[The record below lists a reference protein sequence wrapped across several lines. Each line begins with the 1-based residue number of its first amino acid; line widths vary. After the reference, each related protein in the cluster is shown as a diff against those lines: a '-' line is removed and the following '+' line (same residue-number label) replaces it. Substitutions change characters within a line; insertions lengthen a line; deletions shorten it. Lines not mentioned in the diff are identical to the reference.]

1 MNITSSYQVRIVNC
15 SVNLNDTVRV
25 YREAL
30 SYLIGIVNEN
40 WDAVKSITTGA
51 LEQRRYIEKLVHG
64 NKNREAKYP
73 EFDKK
78 FRKYPSYLRRAT
90 ITAAIGAVS
99 SSRSNLAN
107 WENTDKQTA
116 APTLQID
123 RKAFPTFFRDD
134 MFEVEGAP
142 EKVKVPKN
150 PKAKDKLT
158 PEEKKIEKEKHQA
171 AQLKNSQNEITALN
185 DKHTVHLKVYHKS
198 DWVWATVTLR
208 KTDIAYLRKYW
219 MHACAS
225 APVLEKR
232 FGKYSL
238 RFSFE
243 ENISLSKTPIKKQR
257 ICAVDLG
264 LNTDATCCIM
274 TADGTILARKF
285 INFASDK
292 DHLYHVLNRIKKFQR
307 LHGSREAH
315 NFWAYADTVET
326 NWEELFDGFDRL
338 YAITFSSGIEFVNKV
353 INKFSYAEVVFGC
366 EKIIAN
372 DIAAIMSVQIDSVQR
387 LAKSKSAG
395 NLANRLDDGSL
406 QLYVSRDTKSHEKIF
421 ILESADH
428 KRVRVITG
436 SANMSA
442 SAFCGIQRENI
453 VCFDDEAAFSH
464 YKVLFETFKETCSD
478 NVSYKTVVSTMNQ
491 EDYLKENIK
500 EVPVFQS
507 IEKQKLIFLE
517 QAQPEDEV
525 EYEIVADVKKMQ
537 ELVKPIMPK
546 MAVQA
551 NRIVVAA
558 EPMRVFTKR
567 YTEVRRVAAEA
578 VKQLPKLHIDYD
590 AGTMTF
596 NDENIDLNP
605 NLSEVA
611 KNIKSIQKFFS
622 GMDYFYGDV
631 EQAKKD
637 YFKYMTWYLAT
648 PFMAYLRY
656 FASRNNYDTK
666 LFPMYGVIYGDSNG
680 GKTTF
685 IKFLVKL
692 MCGETV
698 KMNTTEDFTAT
709 RIDGLKRVC
718 EGLPLNIDDLAKTQ
732 FQNHSERVIKNDEW
746 GISDRLVNYPAVS
759 ITSNKITSLTKD
771 LSKRA
776 IICRIGAKI
785 DNERGAKNS
794 KRVNESMSEL
804 TTAFY
809 GEYVRRMLVCID
821 EMTTEMRE
829 NANGKE
835 YFPDIFHASSSV
847 IADIFEACG
856 VDLPDY
862 VRILYYNDYMGDESI
877 GRAAIEKIELA
888 WQADP
893 SKFRVDKKQNR
904 LIYTY
909 PQDGPWYELKYIAD
923 ELPNSLEAEI
933 SGGNQLIMNYEQAQ
947 ELFGIKF
954 RRWLGIFNL

>member
-1 MNITSSYQVRIVNC
+1 MARRKA
-15 SVNLNDTVRV
+15 ND
-25 YREAL
+25 L
-30 SYLIGIVNEN
+30 EN
-40 WDAVKSITTGA
+40 QMSLMDMMASESPEYTEEGPEELLDPGEDVEDSEGQTDKPF
-51 LEQRRYIEKLVHG
+51 KLVA
-64 NKNREAKYP
+64 NK
-73 EFDKK
+73 
-78 FRKYPSYLRRAT
+78 T
-90 ITAAIGAVS
+90 T
-99 SSRSNLAN
+99 
-107 WENTDKQTA
+107 
-116 APTLQID
+116 
-123 RKAFPTFFRDD
+123 
-134 MFEVEGAP
+134 
-142 EKVKVPKN
+142 
-150 PKAKDKLT
+150 KAKASIST
-158 PEEKKIEKEKHQA
+158 Q
-171 AQLKNSQNEITALN
+171 ALN
-185 DKHTVHLKVYHKS
+185 VVK
-198 DWVWATVTLR
+198 
-208 KTDIAYLRKYW
+208 
-219 MHACAS
+219 
-225 APVLEKR
+225 
-232 FGKYSL
+232 
-238 RFSFE
+238 
-243 ENISLSKTPIKKQR
+243 
-257 ICAVDLG
+257 AV
-264 LNTDATCCIM
+264 
-274 TADGTILARKF
+274 
-285 INFASDK
+285 
-292 DHLYHVLNRIKKFQR
+292 
-307 LHGSREAH
+307 
-315 NFWAYADTVET
+315 YADTVET

-478 NVSYKTVVSTMNQ
+478 NISYKAVVNTMNQ

-507 IEKQKLIFLE
+507 IEKQKLVFLE

-546 MAVQA
+546 MPVQA

-558 EPMRVFTKR
+558 EPMRVFGKR

-692 MCGETV
+692 MSGETV

-856 VDLPDY
+856 IDLPDY
-862 VRILYYNDYMGDESI
+862 VRILYYNDYMG
-877 GRAAIEKIELA
+877 
-888 WQADP
+888 
-893 SKFRVDKKQNR
+893 
-904 LIYTY
+904 
-909 PQDGPWYELKYIAD
+909 D

>member
-1 MNITSSYQVRIVNC
+1 MARRKA
-15 SVNLNDTVRV
+15 NDLENQMSLMDMMASESPEYTEEGPEELLDPGEDAGDSEGQTDKPFKLVANNTTKAKASISTQ
-25 YREAL
+25 AL
-30 SYLIGIVNEN
+30 SV
-40 WDAVKSITTGA
+40 VK
-51 LEQRRYIEKLVHG
+51 
-64 NKNREAKYP
+64 
-73 EFDKK
+73 
-78 FRKYPSYLRRAT
+78 
-90 ITAAIGAVS
+90 AI
-99 SSRSNLAN
+99 
-107 WENTDKQTA
+107 
-116 APTLQID
+116 
-123 RKAFPTFFRDD
+123 
-134 MFEVEGAP
+134 
-142 EKVKVPKN
+142 
-150 PKAKDKLT
+150 
-158 PEEKKIEKEKHQA
+158 
-171 AQLKNSQNEITALN
+171 
-185 DKHTVHLKVYHKS
+185 
-198 DWVWATVTLR
+198 
-208 KTDIAYLRKYW
+208 
-219 MHACAS
+219 
-225 APVLEKR
+225 
-232 FGKYSL
+232 
-238 RFSFE
+238 
-243 ENISLSKTPIKKQR
+243 
-257 ICAVDLG
+257 
-264 LNTDATCCIM
+264 
-274 TADGTILARKF
+274 
-285 INFASDK
+285 
-292 DHLYHVLNRIKKFQR
+292 
-307 LHGSREAH
+307 
-315 NFWAYADTVET
+315 YADTVET

-366 EKIIAN
+366 EKIIAT

-453 VCFDDEAAFSH
+453 VCFDDEAAFAH

-478 NVSYKTVVSTMNQ
+478 NISYKAVVSTMNQ

-809 GEYVRRMLVCID
+809 GEYVRRMLVSID

-856 VDLPDY
+856 IDLPDY

-923 ELPNSLEAEI
+923 ELPNSLEAFWR
-933 SGGNQLIMNYEQAQ
+933 QPAYH
-947 ELFGIKF
+947 ELRAGTGIV
-954 RRWLGIFNL
+954 RHQVSALAGHL

>member
-1 MNITSSYQVRIVNC
+1 MARRKT
-15 SVNLNDTVRV
+15 ND
-25 YREAL
+25 L
-30 SYLIGIVNEN
+30 EN
-40 WDAVKSITTGA
+40 QMSLMDMMASESPEYTEEGQEELLDPGEDMGDSEGQTDKPF
-51 LEQRRYIEKLVHG
+51 KLVA
-64 NKNREAKYP
+64 NK
-73 EFDKK
+73 
-78 FRKYPSYLRRAT
+78 T
-90 ITAAIGAVS
+90 T
-99 SSRSNLAN
+99 
-107 WENTDKQTA
+107 
-116 APTLQID
+116 
-123 RKAFPTFFRDD
+123 
-134 MFEVEGAP
+134 
-142 EKVKVPKN
+142 
-150 PKAKDKLT
+150 KAKVSIST
-158 PEEKKIEKEKHQA
+158 Q
-171 AQLKNSQNEITALN
+171 ALN
-185 DKHTVHLKVYHKS
+185 VVK
-198 DWVWATVTLR
+198 
-208 KTDIAYLRKYW
+208 
-219 MHACAS
+219 
-225 APVLEKR
+225 
-232 FGKYSL
+232 
-238 RFSFE
+238 
-243 ENISLSKTPIKKQR
+243 
-257 ICAVDLG
+257 AV
-264 LNTDATCCIM
+264 
-274 TADGTILARKF
+274 
-285 INFASDK
+285 
-292 DHLYHVLNRIKKFQR
+292 
-307 LHGSREAH
+307 
-315 NFWAYADTVET
+315 YADTVET

-464 YKVLFETFKETCSD
+464 YKILFETFKETCSD
-478 NVSYKTVVSTMNQ
+478 NVSYKAVVNTMNQ

-507 IEKQKLIFLE
+507 IEKQKLVFLE

-546 MAVQA
+546 MPVQA

-558 EPMRVFTKR
+558 EPMRVFGKR

-622 GMDYFYGDV
+622 GIDYFYGDV

-847 IADIFEACG
+847 IAD
-856 VDLPDY
+856 
-862 VRILYYNDYMGDESI
+862 
-877 GRAAIEKIELA
+877 
-888 WQADP
+888 
-893 SKFRVDKKQNR
+893 
-904 LIYTY
+904 
-909 PQDGPWYELKYIAD
+909 

>member
-1 MNITSSYQVRIVNC
+1 MAR
-15 SVNLNDTVRV
+15 
-25 YREAL
+25 
-30 SYLIGIVNEN
+30 
-40 WDAVKSITTGA
+40 
-51 LEQRRYIEKLVHG
+51 
-64 NKNREAKYP
+64 
-73 EFDKK
+73 
-78 FRKYPSYLRRAT
+78 
-90 ITAAIGAVS
+90 
-99 SSRSNLAN
+99 
-107 WENTDKQTA
+107 
-116 APTLQID
+116 
-123 RKAFPTFFRDD
+123 
-134 MFEVEGAP
+134 
-142 EKVKVPKN
+142 
-150 PKAKDKLT
+150 
-158 PEEKKIEKEKHQA
+158 
-171 AQLKNSQNEITALN
+171 
-185 DKHTVHLKVYHKS
+185 
-198 DWVWATVTLR
+198 R
-208 KTDIAYLRKYW
+208 KTDDLENQ
-219 MHACAS
+219 MSLMDMMAS
-225 APVLEKR
+225 ESPE
-232 FGKYSL
+232 YT
-238 RFSFE
+238 E
-243 ENISLSKTPIKKQR
+243 EGPEELLDPGEDMGDSEGQTDKPFKLVANKTTKAKVSISTQALNVVK
-257 ICAVDLG
+257 AV
-264 LNTDATCCIM
+264 
-274 TADGTILARKF
+274 
-285 INFASDK
+285 
-292 DHLYHVLNRIKKFQR
+292 
-307 LHGSREAH
+307 
-315 NFWAYADTVET
+315 YADTVET

-353 INKFSYAEVVFGC
+353 INKFSYAEVVLGC

-478 NVSYKTVVSTMNQ
+478 NVSYKAVVNTMNQ

-507 IEKQKLIFLE
+507 IEKQKLVFLE

-546 MAVQA
+546 MPVQA

-558 EPMRVFTKR
+558 EPMRVFGKR

-611 KNIKSIQKFFS
+611 KNIKSIQKFFL

-847 IADIFEACG
+847 IAD
-856 VDLPDY
+856 
-862 VRILYYNDYMGDESI
+862 
-877 GRAAIEKIELA
+877 
-888 WQADP
+888 
-893 SKFRVDKKQNR
+893 
-904 LIYTY
+904 
-909 PQDGPWYELKYIAD
+909 

>member
-1 MNITSSYQVRIVNC
+1 MARRKT
-15 SVNLNDTVRV
+15 NDLENQMSLMDMMASENPEYTEEGPEELLDPGEDMEDSEGQTDKPFKLVANKTTKAKASISTQ
-25 YREAL
+25 AL
-30 SYLIGIVNEN
+30 SVVK
-40 WDAVKSITTGA
+40 AV
-51 LEQRRYIEKLVHG
+51 
-64 NKNREAKYP
+64 
-73 EFDKK
+73 
-78 FRKYPSYLRRAT
+78 
-90 ITAAIGAVS
+90 
-99 SSRSNLAN
+99 
-107 WENTDKQTA
+107 
-116 APTLQID
+116 
-123 RKAFPTFFRDD
+123 
-134 MFEVEGAP
+134 
-142 EKVKVPKN
+142 
-150 PKAKDKLT
+150 
-158 PEEKKIEKEKHQA
+158 
-171 AQLKNSQNEITALN
+171 
-185 DKHTVHLKVYHKS
+185 
-198 DWVWATVTLR
+198 
-208 KTDIAYLRKYW
+208 
-219 MHACAS
+219 
-225 APVLEKR
+225 
-232 FGKYSL
+232 
-238 RFSFE
+238 
-243 ENISLSKTPIKKQR
+243 
-257 ICAVDLG
+257 
-264 LNTDATCCIM
+264 
-274 TADGTILARKF
+274 
-285 INFASDK
+285 
-292 DHLYHVLNRIKKFQR
+292 
-307 LHGSREAH
+307 
-315 NFWAYADTVET
+315 YADTVET

-478 NVSYKTVVSTMNQ
+478 NVSYKAVVNTMNQ

-507 IEKQKLIFLE
+507 IEKQKLVFLE

-546 MAVQA
+546 MPVQA
-551 NRIVVAA
+551 NRIVVAT
-558 EPMRVFTKR
+558 EPMRVFGKR

-622 GMDYFYGDV
+622 GIDYFYGDV

-856 VDLPDY
+856 IDLP
-862 VRILYYNDYMGDESI
+862 
-877 GRAAIEKIELA
+877 
-888 WQADP
+888 
-893 SKFRVDKKQNR
+893 
-904 LIYTY
+904 
-909 PQDGPWYELKYIAD
+909 DGPWYELKYIAD

>member
-1 MNITSSYQVRIVNC
+1 MARRKT
-15 SVNLNDTVRV
+15 ND
-25 YREAL
+25 L
-30 SYLIGIVNEN
+30 EN
-40 WDAVKSITTGA
+40 QMSLMDMMASESPEYTEEGPEELLDPGEDMGDSEGQTDKPF
-51 LEQRRYIEKLVHG
+51 KLVA
-64 NKNREAKYP
+64 NK
-73 EFDKK
+73 
-78 FRKYPSYLRRAT
+78 T
-90 ITAAIGAVS
+90 T
-99 SSRSNLAN
+99 
-107 WENTDKQTA
+107 
-116 APTLQID
+116 
-123 RKAFPTFFRDD
+123 
-134 MFEVEGAP
+134 
-142 EKVKVPKN
+142 
-150 PKAKDKLT
+150 KAKASIST
-158 PEEKKIEKEKHQA
+158 Q
-171 AQLKNSQNEITALN
+171 ALN
-185 DKHTVHLKVYHKS
+185 VVK
-198 DWVWATVTLR
+198 
-208 KTDIAYLRKYW
+208 
-219 MHACAS
+219 
-225 APVLEKR
+225 
-232 FGKYSL
+232 
-238 RFSFE
+238 
-243 ENISLSKTPIKKQR
+243 
-257 ICAVDLG
+257 AV
-264 LNTDATCCIM
+264 
-274 TADGTILARKF
+274 
-285 INFASDK
+285 
-292 DHLYHVLNRIKKFQR
+292 
-307 LHGSREAH
+307 
-315 NFWAYADTVET
+315 YADTVET

-421 ILESADH
+421 ILESTDH

-478 NVSYKTVVSTMNQ
+478 NVSYKAVVNTMNQ

-507 IEKQKLIFLE
+507 IEKQKLVFLE

-525 EYEIVADVKKMQ
+525 EYEIAADVKKMQ

-546 MAVQA
+546 MPVQA

-558 EPMRVFTKR
+558 EPMRVFGKR

-785 DNERGAKNS
+785 DNERG
-794 KRVNESMSEL
+794 
-804 TTAFY
+804 
-809 GEYVRRMLVCID
+809 GQ
-821 EMTTEMRE
+821 
-829 NANGKE
+829 G
-835 YFPDIFHASSSV
+835 
-847 IADIFEACG
+847 
-856 VDLPDY
+856 
-862 VRILYYNDYMGDESI
+862 
-877 GRAAIEKIELA
+877 
-888 WQADP
+888 
-893 SKFRVDKKQNR
+893 
-904 LIYTY
+904 
-909 PQDGPWYELKYIAD
+909 
-923 ELPNSLEAEI
+923 
-933 SGGNQLIMNYEQAQ
+933 
-947 ELFGIKF
+947 
-954 RRWLGIFNL
+954 

>member
-1 MNITSSYQVRIVNC
+1 MARRKT
-15 SVNLNDTVRV
+15 ND
-25 YREAL
+25 L
-30 SYLIGIVNEN
+30 EN
-40 WDAVKSITTGA
+40 QMSLMDMMASESPEYTEEGPEELLDPGEDMGNSEGQTDKPF
-51 LEQRRYIEKLVHG
+51 KLVA
-64 NKNREAKYP
+64 NK
-73 EFDKK
+73 
-78 FRKYPSYLRRAT
+78 T
-90 ITAAIGAVS
+90 T
-99 SSRSNLAN
+99 
-107 WENTDKQTA
+107 
-116 APTLQID
+116 
-123 RKAFPTFFRDD
+123 
-134 MFEVEGAP
+134 
-142 EKVKVPKN
+142 
-150 PKAKDKLT
+150 KAKVSIST
-158 PEEKKIEKEKHQA
+158 Q
-171 AQLKNSQNEITALN
+171 ALN
-185 DKHTVHLKVYHKS
+185 VVK
-198 DWVWATVTLR
+198 
-208 KTDIAYLRKYW
+208 
-219 MHACAS
+219 
-225 APVLEKR
+225 
-232 FGKYSL
+232 
-238 RFSFE
+238 
-243 ENISLSKTPIKKQR
+243 
-257 ICAVDLG
+257 AV
-264 LNTDATCCIM
+264 
-274 TADGTILARKF
+274 
-285 INFASDK
+285 
-292 DHLYHVLNRIKKFQR
+292 
-307 LHGSREAH
+307 
-315 NFWAYADTVET
+315 YADTVET

-478 NVSYKTVVSTMNQ
+478 NVSYKAVVNTMNQ

-507 IEKQKLIFLE
+507 IEKQKLVFLE

-537 ELVKPIMPK
+537 ELIKPIMPK
-546 MAVQA
+546 MPVQA

-558 EPMRVFTKR
+558 EPMRVFGKR

-821 EMTTEMRE
+821 ERRKCVKMRMARNTSRISSTLRLVSLQISSRHAESICRTMCVSCTITTIWVMRALVVLQLRKS
-829 NANGKE
+829 NWHGRLTR
-835 YFPDIFHASSSV
+835 ASS
-847 IADIFEACG
+847 G
-856 VDLPDY
+856 
-862 VRILYYNDYMGDESI
+862 
-877 GRAAIEKIELA
+877 
-888 WQADP
+888 
-893 SKFRVDKKQNR
+893 
-904 LIYTY
+904 LIRSRTGSFT
-909 PQDGPWYELKYIAD
+909 PI
-923 ELPNSLEAEI
+923 
-933 SGGNQLIMNYEQAQ
+933 
-947 ELFGIKF
+947 
-954 RRWLGIFNL
+954 RRMDRGTN

>member
-1 MNITSSYQVRIVNC
+1 MARRKA
-15 SVNLNDTVRV
+15 NDLENQMSLMDMMASESPEYTEEGPEELLDPSEDTGDSDGQTDKPFKLVANKTTKAKASISTQ
-25 YREAL
+25 AL
-30 SYLIGIVNEN
+30 SVVK
-40 WDAVKSITTGA
+40 AV
-51 LEQRRYIEKLVHG
+51 
-64 NKNREAKYP
+64 
-73 EFDKK
+73 
-78 FRKYPSYLRRAT
+78 
-90 ITAAIGAVS
+90 
-99 SSRSNLAN
+99 
-107 WENTDKQTA
+107 
-116 APTLQID
+116 
-123 RKAFPTFFRDD
+123 
-134 MFEVEGAP
+134 
-142 EKVKVPKN
+142 
-150 PKAKDKLT
+150 
-158 PEEKKIEKEKHQA
+158 
-171 AQLKNSQNEITALN
+171 
-185 DKHTVHLKVYHKS
+185 
-198 DWVWATVTLR
+198 
-208 KTDIAYLRKYW
+208 
-219 MHACAS
+219 
-225 APVLEKR
+225 
-232 FGKYSL
+232 
-238 RFSFE
+238 
-243 ENISLSKTPIKKQR
+243 
-257 ICAVDLG
+257 
-264 LNTDATCCIM
+264 
-274 TADGTILARKF
+274 
-285 INFASDK
+285 
-292 DHLYHVLNRIKKFQR
+292 
-307 LHGSREAH
+307 
-315 NFWAYADTVET
+315 YADTVET

-478 NVSYKTVVSTMNQ
+478 NVSYKAVVSTMNQ

-537 ELVKPIMPK
+537 ELVKPIIPK
-546 MAVQA
+546 MPVQA

-558 EPMRVFTKR
+558 EPIRVFTKR

-809 GEYVRRMLVCID
+809 GEYVRRMLICID

-835 YFPDIFHASSSV
+835 YFPDIFYASSSV
-847 IADIFEACG
+847 VAISLRLA
-856 VDLPDY
+856 
-862 VRILYYNDYMGDESI
+862 ESI
-877 GRAAIEKIELA
+877 CRTMCVSCITTTTWAMRALAVLRLRKSNWHGRQTRASSGWIRSRTGSFTPTRRM
-888 WQADP
+888 DP
-893 SKFRVDKKQNR
+893 GTN
-904 LIYTY
+904 
-909 PQDGPWYELKYIAD
+909 
-923 ELPNSLEAEI
+923 
-933 SGGNQLIMNYEQAQ
+933 
-947 ELFGIKF
+947 
-954 RRWLGIFNL
+954 

>member
-1 MNITSSYQVRIVNC
+1 MARRKT
-15 SVNLNDTVRV
+15 NDLENQMSLMDMMASKSPEYTEEGPEELLDPGEDMEDSEGQTDKPFKLVANKTTKAKASISTQ
-25 YREAL
+25 AL
-30 SYLIGIVNEN
+30 SVVK
-40 WDAVKSITTGA
+40 AV
-51 LEQRRYIEKLVHG
+51 
-64 NKNREAKYP
+64 
-73 EFDKK
+73 
-78 FRKYPSYLRRAT
+78 
-90 ITAAIGAVS
+90 
-99 SSRSNLAN
+99 
-107 WENTDKQTA
+107 
-116 APTLQID
+116 
-123 RKAFPTFFRDD
+123 
-134 MFEVEGAP
+134 
-142 EKVKVPKN
+142 
-150 PKAKDKLT
+150 
-158 PEEKKIEKEKHQA
+158 
-171 AQLKNSQNEITALN
+171 
-185 DKHTVHLKVYHKS
+185 
-198 DWVWATVTLR
+198 
-208 KTDIAYLRKYW
+208 
-219 MHACAS
+219 
-225 APVLEKR
+225 
-232 FGKYSL
+232 
-238 RFSFE
+238 
-243 ENISLSKTPIKKQR
+243 
-257 ICAVDLG
+257 
-264 LNTDATCCIM
+264 
-274 TADGTILARKF
+274 
-285 INFASDK
+285 
-292 DHLYHVLNRIKKFQR
+292 
-307 LHGSREAH
+307 
-315 NFWAYADTVET
+315 YADTVET

-478 NVSYKTVVSTMNQ
+478 NVSYKAVVNTMNQ

-546 MAVQA
+546 MPVQA

-558 EPMRVFTKR
+558 EPMRVFGKR

-829 NANGKE
+829 NANGK
-835 YFPDIFHASSSV
+835 HRVGMLSS
-847 IADIFEACG
+847 
-856 VDLPDY
+856 
-862 VRILYYNDYMGDESI
+862 
-877 GRAAIEKIELA
+877 AATTMQATIWLA
-888 WQADP
+888 RRSAT
-893 SKFRVDKKQNR
+893 VKK
-904 LIYTY
+904 
-909 PQDGPWYELKYIAD
+909 KC
-923 ELPNSLEAEI
+923 
-933 SGGNQLIMNYEQAQ
+933 
-947 ELFGIKF
+947 
-954 RRWLGIFNL
+954 

>member
-1 MNITSSYQVRIVNC
+1 MDMMASESPEYTEEGPEELLDPGEDMEDSEGQTDKPFKLVANKTTKAKASISTQ
-15 SVNLNDTVRV
+15 
-25 YREAL
+25 AL
-30 SYLIGIVNEN
+30 SVVK
-40 WDAVKSITTGA
+40 AV
-51 LEQRRYIEKLVHG
+51 
-64 NKNREAKYP
+64 
-73 EFDKK
+73 
-78 FRKYPSYLRRAT
+78 
-90 ITAAIGAVS
+90 
-99 SSRSNLAN
+99 
-107 WENTDKQTA
+107 
-116 APTLQID
+116 
-123 RKAFPTFFRDD
+123 
-134 MFEVEGAP
+134 
-142 EKVKVPKN
+142 
-150 PKAKDKLT
+150 
-158 PEEKKIEKEKHQA
+158 
-171 AQLKNSQNEITALN
+171 
-185 DKHTVHLKVYHKS
+185 
-198 DWVWATVTLR
+198 
-208 KTDIAYLRKYW
+208 
-219 MHACAS
+219 
-225 APVLEKR
+225 
-232 FGKYSL
+232 
-238 RFSFE
+238 
-243 ENISLSKTPIKKQR
+243 
-257 ICAVDLG
+257 
-264 LNTDATCCIM
+264 
-274 TADGTILARKF
+274 
-285 INFASDK
+285 
-292 DHLYHVLNRIKKFQR
+292 
-307 LHGSREAH
+307 
-315 NFWAYADTVET
+315 YADTVET

-395 NLANRLDDGSL
+395 NLASRLNNESL

-428 KRVRVITG
+428 KHVRVITG

-478 NVSYKTVVSTMNQ
+478 NVSYKAVVNTMNQ

-507 IEKQKLIFLE
+507 IEKQKLVFLE

-546 MAVQA
+546 MPVQA

-558 EPMRVFTKR
+558 EPMRVFGKR

-829 NANGKE
+829 NANGKNTSRISSTLRLVSLQISSRHAE
-835 YFPDIFHASSSV
+835 SICRTMCVSCTITTIWVMRALVVLQLRKSNWHGRLTRASS
-847 IADIFEACG
+847 G
-856 VDLPDY
+856 
-862 VRILYYNDYMGDESI
+862 
-877 GRAAIEKIELA
+877 
-888 WQADP
+888 
-893 SKFRVDKKQNR
+893 
-904 LIYTY
+904 LIRSRTGSFT
-909 PQDGPWYELKYIAD
+909 PI
-923 ELPNSLEAEI
+923 
-933 SGGNQLIMNYEQAQ
+933 
-947 ELFGIKF
+947 
-954 RRWLGIFNL
+954 RRMDRGTN

>member
-1 MNITSSYQVRIVNC
+1 
-15 SVNLNDTVRV
+15 
-25 YREAL
+25 
-30 SYLIGIVNEN
+30 
-40 WDAVKSITTGA
+40 
-51 LEQRRYIEKLVHG
+51 
-64 NKNREAKYP
+64 
-73 EFDKK
+73 
-78 FRKYPSYLRRAT
+78 
-90 ITAAIGAVS
+90 
-99 SSRSNLAN
+99 
-107 WENTDKQTA
+107 
-116 APTLQID
+116 
-123 RKAFPTFFRDD
+123 
-134 MFEVEGAP
+134 
-142 EKVKVPKN
+142 
-150 PKAKDKLT
+150 
-158 PEEKKIEKEKHQA
+158 
-171 AQLKNSQNEITALN
+171 
-185 DKHTVHLKVYHKS
+185 
-198 DWVWATVTLR
+198 
-208 KTDIAYLRKYW
+208 
-219 MHACAS
+219 
-225 APVLEKR
+225 
-232 FGKYSL
+232 
-238 RFSFE
+238 
-243 ENISLSKTPIKKQR
+243 
-257 ICAVDLG
+257 
-264 LNTDATCCIM
+264 
-274 TADGTILARKF
+274 
-285 INFASDK
+285 
-292 DHLYHVLNRIKKFQR
+292 
-307 LHGSREAH
+307 
-315 NFWAYADTVET
+315 
-326 NWEELFDGFDRL
+326 
-338 YAITFSSGIEFVNKV
+338 
-353 INKFSYAEVVFGC
+353 
-366 EKIIAN
+366 
-372 DIAAIMSVQIDSVQR
+372 
-387 LAKSKSAG
+387 
-395 NLANRLDDGSL
+395 
-406 QLYVSRDTKSHEKIF
+406 
-421 ILESADH
+421 
-428 KRVRVITG
+428 
-436 SANMSA
+436 
-442 SAFCGIQRENI
+442 
-453 VCFDDEAAFSH
+453 
-464 YKVLFETFKETCSD
+464 
-478 NVSYKTVVSTMNQ
+478 
-491 EDYLKENIK
+491 
-500 EVPVFQS
+500 
-507 IEKQKLIFLE
+507 
-517 QAQPEDEV
+517 
-525 EYEIVADVKKMQ
+525 MQ
-537 ELVKPIMPK
+537 ELVKPIIPK
-546 MAVQA
+546 MPVQA

-596 NDENIDLNP
+596 NDEDIDLNP

-856 VDLPDY
+856 IDLPDY

-904 LIYTY
+904 LIYSY
-909 PQDGPWYELKYIAD
+909 PPDGPWYELKYIAD

>member
-1 MNITSSYQVRIVNC
+1 MARRKA
-15 SVNLNDTVRV
+15 NDLENQMSLMDMMASESPEYTEEGPEELLDPSEDTGDSDGQTDKPFKLVANKTTKAKASISTQ
-25 YREAL
+25 AL
-30 SYLIGIVNEN
+30 SVVK
-40 WDAVKSITTGA
+40 AV
-51 LEQRRYIEKLVHG
+51 
-64 NKNREAKYP
+64 
-73 EFDKK
+73 
-78 FRKYPSYLRRAT
+78 
-90 ITAAIGAVS
+90 
-99 SSRSNLAN
+99 
-107 WENTDKQTA
+107 
-116 APTLQID
+116 
-123 RKAFPTFFRDD
+123 
-134 MFEVEGAP
+134 
-142 EKVKVPKN
+142 
-150 PKAKDKLT
+150 
-158 PEEKKIEKEKHQA
+158 
-171 AQLKNSQNEITALN
+171 
-185 DKHTVHLKVYHKS
+185 
-198 DWVWATVTLR
+198 
-208 KTDIAYLRKYW
+208 
-219 MHACAS
+219 
-225 APVLEKR
+225 
-232 FGKYSL
+232 
-238 RFSFE
+238 
-243 ENISLSKTPIKKQR
+243 
-257 ICAVDLG
+257 
-264 LNTDATCCIM
+264 
-274 TADGTILARKF
+274 
-285 INFASDK
+285 
-292 DHLYHVLNRIKKFQR
+292 
-307 LHGSREAH
+307 
-315 NFWAYADTVET
+315 YADTVET

-478 NVSYKTVVSTMNQ
+478 NVSYKAVVSTMNQ

-517 QAQPEDEV
+517 QARPEDEV

-546 MAVQA
+546 MPVQA

-558 EPMRVFTKR
+558 EPMRVFGKR
-567 YTEVRRVAAEA
+567 YTEVRRVAAET

-785 DNERGAKNS
+785 DN
-794 KRVNESMSEL
+794 
-804 TTAFY
+804 
-809 GEYVRRMLVCID
+809 
-821 EMTTEMRE
+821 
-829 NANGKE
+829 
-835 YFPDIFHASSSV
+835 
-847 IADIFEACG
+847 
-856 VDLPDY
+856 
-862 VRILYYNDYMGDESI
+862 
-877 GRAAIEKIELA
+877 
-888 WQADP
+888 
-893 SKFRVDKKQNR
+893 
-904 LIYTY
+904 
-909 PQDGPWYELKYIAD
+909 
-923 ELPNSLEAEI
+923 
-933 SGGNQLIMNYEQAQ
+933 
-947 ELFGIKF
+947 
-954 RRWLGIFNL
+954 

>member
-1 MNITSSYQVRIVNC
+1 MARRKT
-15 SVNLNDTVRV
+15 ND
-25 YREAL
+25 L
-30 SYLIGIVNEN
+30 EN
-40 WDAVKSITTGA
+40 QMSLMDMMASKSPEYTEEGPEELLDPGEDMEDSEGQTDKPF
-51 LEQRRYIEKLVHG
+51 KLVA
-64 NKNREAKYP
+64 NK
-73 EFDKK
+73 
-78 FRKYPSYLRRAT
+78 T
-90 ITAAIGAVS
+90 T
-99 SSRSNLAN
+99 
-107 WENTDKQTA
+107 
-116 APTLQID
+116 
-123 RKAFPTFFRDD
+123 
-134 MFEVEGAP
+134 
-142 EKVKVPKN
+142 
-150 PKAKDKLT
+150 KAKVSIST
-158 PEEKKIEKEKHQA
+158 Q
-171 AQLKNSQNEITALN
+171 ALN
-185 DKHTVHLKVYHKS
+185 VVK
-198 DWVWATVTLR
+198 
-208 KTDIAYLRKYW
+208 
-219 MHACAS
+219 
-225 APVLEKR
+225 
-232 FGKYSL
+232 
-238 RFSFE
+238 
-243 ENISLSKTPIKKQR
+243 
-257 ICAVDLG
+257 AV
-264 LNTDATCCIM
+264 
-274 TADGTILARKF
+274 
-285 INFASDK
+285 
-292 DHLYHVLNRIKKFQR
+292 
-307 LHGSREAH
+307 
-315 NFWAYADTVET
+315 YADTVET

-421 ILESADH
+421 ILESTDH

-478 NVSYKTVVSTMNQ
+478 NVSYKAVVNTMNQ

-507 IEKQKLIFLE
+507 IEKQKLVFLE

-546 MAVQA
+546 MPVQA

-558 EPMRVFTKR
+558 EPMRVFGKR

-709 RIDGLKRVC
+709 RIDGLKRAC

-847 IADIFEACG
+847 IAD
-856 VDLPDY
+856 
-862 VRILYYNDYMGDESI
+862 
-877 GRAAIEKIELA
+877 
-888 WQADP
+888 
-893 SKFRVDKKQNR
+893 
-904 LIYTY
+904 
-909 PQDGPWYELKYIAD
+909 

>member
-1 MNITSSYQVRIVNC
+1 MARRKA
-15 SVNLNDTVRV
+15 NDLENQMSLMDMMASESPEYTEEGPEELLDPGEDTGDSDGQTDKPFKLVANNTTKAKASISTQ
-25 YREAL
+25 AL
-30 SYLIGIVNEN
+30 SV
-40 WDAVKSITTGA
+40 VK
-51 LEQRRYIEKLVHG
+51 
-64 NKNREAKYP
+64 
-73 EFDKK
+73 
-78 FRKYPSYLRRAT
+78 
-90 ITAAIGAVS
+90 AI
-99 SSRSNLAN
+99 
-107 WENTDKQTA
+107 
-116 APTLQID
+116 
-123 RKAFPTFFRDD
+123 
-134 MFEVEGAP
+134 
-142 EKVKVPKN
+142 
-150 PKAKDKLT
+150 
-158 PEEKKIEKEKHQA
+158 
-171 AQLKNSQNEITALN
+171 
-185 DKHTVHLKVYHKS
+185 
-198 DWVWATVTLR
+198 
-208 KTDIAYLRKYW
+208 
-219 MHACAS
+219 
-225 APVLEKR
+225 
-232 FGKYSL
+232 
-238 RFSFE
+238 
-243 ENISLSKTPIKKQR
+243 
-257 ICAVDLG
+257 
-264 LNTDATCCIM
+264 
-274 TADGTILARKF
+274 
-285 INFASDK
+285 
-292 DHLYHVLNRIKKFQR
+292 
-307 LHGSREAH
+307 
-315 NFWAYADTVET
+315 YADTVET

-395 NLANRLDDGSL
+395 SLANRLDDGSL

-478 NVSYKTVVSTMNQ
+478 NVSYKAVVSTMNQ

-537 ELVKPIMPK
+537 ELVKPIIPK
-546 MAVQA
+546 MPVQA

-596 NDENIDLNP
+596 NDEDIDLNP

-856 VDLPDY
+856 IDLPDY

-877 GRAAIEKIELA
+877 GRAAIEKSN
-888 WQADP
+888 W
-893 SKFRVDKKQNR
+893 RGR
-904 LIYTY
+904 LTR
-909 PQDGPWYELKYIAD
+909 A
-923 ELPNSLEAEI
+923 S
-933 SGGNQLIMNYEQAQ
+933 SGWIRSRTGSFTPIHRMDRGTN
-947 ELFGIKF
+947 
-954 RRWLGIFNL
+954 

>member
-1 MNITSSYQVRIVNC
+1 MARRKT
-15 SVNLNDTVRV
+15 ND
-25 YREAL
+25 L
-30 SYLIGIVNEN
+30 EN
-40 WDAVKSITTGA
+40 QMSLMDMMASESPEYTEEGPEELLDPGEDMGDSEGQTDKPF
-51 LEQRRYIEKLVHG
+51 KLVA
-64 NKNREAKYP
+64 NK
-73 EFDKK
+73 
-78 FRKYPSYLRRAT
+78 T
-90 ITAAIGAVS
+90 T
-99 SSRSNLAN
+99 
-107 WENTDKQTA
+107 
-116 APTLQID
+116 
-123 RKAFPTFFRDD
+123 
-134 MFEVEGAP
+134 
-142 EKVKVPKN
+142 
-150 PKAKDKLT
+150 KAKVSIST
-158 PEEKKIEKEKHQA
+158 Q
-171 AQLKNSQNEITALN
+171 ALN
-185 DKHTVHLKVYHKS
+185 VVK
-198 DWVWATVTLR
+198 
-208 KTDIAYLRKYW
+208 
-219 MHACAS
+219 
-225 APVLEKR
+225 
-232 FGKYSL
+232 
-238 RFSFE
+238 
-243 ENISLSKTPIKKQR
+243 
-257 ICAVDLG
+257 AV
-264 LNTDATCCIM
+264 
-274 TADGTILARKF
+274 
-285 INFASDK
+285 
-292 DHLYHVLNRIKKFQR
+292 
-307 LHGSREAH
+307 
-315 NFWAYADTVET
+315 YADTVET

-464 YKVLFETFKETCSD
+464 YKVL
-478 NVSYKTVVSTMNQ
+478 
-491 EDYLKENIK
+491 
-500 EVPVFQS
+500 
-507 IEKQKLIFLE
+507 E

-546 MAVQA
+546 MPVQA

-558 EPMRVFTKR
+558 EPMRVFGKR

-666 LFPMYGVIYGDSNG
+666 LFPMYGIIYGDSNG

-856 VDLPDY
+856 IDLPDY

-904 LIYTY
+904 LIYSY
-909 PQDGPWYELKYIAD
+909 PPDGPWYELKYIAD

>member
-1 MNITSSYQVRIVNC
+1 MARRKA
-15 SVNLNDTVRV
+15 NDLENQMSLMDMMVSESPEYTEEGPEELLDPGEDTGDSDGQTDKPFKLVANKTTKAKASISTQ
-25 YREAL
+25 AL
-30 SYLIGIVNEN
+30 SV
-40 WDAVKSITTGA
+40 VK
-51 LEQRRYIEKLVHG
+51 
-64 NKNREAKYP
+64 
-73 EFDKK
+73 
-78 FRKYPSYLRRAT
+78 
-90 ITAAIGAVS
+90 AI
-99 SSRSNLAN
+99 
-107 WENTDKQTA
+107 
-116 APTLQID
+116 
-123 RKAFPTFFRDD
+123 
-134 MFEVEGAP
+134 
-142 EKVKVPKN
+142 
-150 PKAKDKLT
+150 
-158 PEEKKIEKEKHQA
+158 
-171 AQLKNSQNEITALN
+171 
-185 DKHTVHLKVYHKS
+185 
-198 DWVWATVTLR
+198 
-208 KTDIAYLRKYW
+208 
-219 MHACAS
+219 
-225 APVLEKR
+225 
-232 FGKYSL
+232 
-238 RFSFE
+238 
-243 ENISLSKTPIKKQR
+243 
-257 ICAVDLG
+257 
-264 LNTDATCCIM
+264 
-274 TADGTILARKF
+274 
-285 INFASDK
+285 
-292 DHLYHVLNRIKKFQR
+292 
-307 LHGSREAH
+307 
-315 NFWAYADTVET
+315 YADTVET

-366 EKIIAN
+366 EKIIAT

-395 NLANRLDDGSL
+395 NLANRLYDGSL

-453 VCFDDEAAFSH
+453 VCFDDEAAFAH

-478 NVSYKTVVSTMNQ
+478 NVSYKAVVSTMNQ

-537 ELVKPIMPK
+537 ELVKPIIPK
-546 MAVQA
+546 MPVQA

-567 YTEVRRVAAEA
+567 YTEVRRVAAET

-692 MCGETV
+692 MCDETV

-718 EGLPLNIDDLAKTQ
+718 EGLPLNIDDLAKT
-732 FQNHSERVIKNDEW
+732 
-746 GISDRLVNYPAVS
+746 
-759 ITSNKITSLTKD
+759 
-771 LSKRA
+771 
-776 IICRIGAKI
+776 
-785 DNERGAKNS
+785 
-794 KRVNESMSEL
+794 
-804 TTAFY
+804 
-809 GEYVRRMLVCID
+809 
-821 EMTTEMRE
+821 
-829 NANGKE
+829 
-835 YFPDIFHASSSV
+835 
-847 IADIFEACG
+847 
-856 VDLPDY
+856 
-862 VRILYYNDYMGDESI
+862 
-877 GRAAIEKIELA
+877 
-888 WQADP
+888 
-893 SKFRVDKKQNR
+893 
-904 LIYTY
+904 
-909 PQDGPWYELKYIAD
+909 
-923 ELPNSLEAEI
+923 
-933 SGGNQLIMNYEQAQ
+933 
-947 ELFGIKF
+947 
-954 RRWLGIFNL
+954 

>member
-1 MNITSSYQVRIVNC
+1 MFSICVLIIAAAA
-15 SVNLNDTVRV
+15 V
-25 YREAL
+25 YMVEA
-30 SYLIGIVNEN
+30 YIHTYYAIEYMH
-40 WDAVKSITTGA
+40 GA
-51 LEQRRYIEKLVHG
+51 PLFFVLL
-64 NKNREAKYP
+64 AKY
-73 EFDKK
+73 
-78 FRKYPSYLRRAT
+78 A
-90 ITAAIGAVS
+90 
-99 SSRSNLAN
+99 
-107 WENTDKQTA
+107 
-116 APTLQID
+116 
-123 RKAFPTFFRDD
+123 
-134 MFEVEGAP
+134 
-142 EKVKVPKN
+142 
-150 PKAKDKLT
+150 
-158 PEEKKIEKEKHQA
+158 
-171 AQLKNSQNEITALN
+171 
-185 DKHTVHLKVYHKS
+185 
-198 DWVWATVTLR
+198 
-208 KTDIAYLRKYW
+208 
-219 MHACAS
+219 
-225 APVLEKR
+225 APVLFLLLCGYFVFRYREKRLESEKPAQEKPMNREEVYAEKINATVKTKAVFSDQADQMLYQVKR
-232 FGKYSL
+232 FGQKMAVAYSMTQD
-238 RFSFE
+238 SK
-243 ENISLSKTPIKKQR
+243 ISGEQ
-257 ICAVDLG
+257 
-264 LNTDATCCIM
+264 
-274 TADGTILARKF
+274 
-285 INFASDK
+285 
-292 DHLYHVLNRIKKFQR
+292 
-307 LHGSREAH
+307 
-315 NFWAYADTVET
+315 
-326 NWEELFDGFDRL
+326 
-338 YAITFSSGIEFVNKV
+338 
-353 INKFSYAEVVFGC
+353 
-366 EKIIAN
+366 
-372 DIAAIMSVQIDSVQR
+372 
-387 LAKSKSAG
+387 AKC
-395 NLANRLDDGSL
+395 LTLL
-406 QLYVSRDTKSHEKIF
+406 
-421 ILESADH
+421 
-428 KRVRVITG
+428 
-436 SANMSA
+436 A

-478 NVSYKTVVSTMNQ
+478 NVSYKAVVSTMNQ

-546 MAVQA
+546 MPVQA
-551 NRIVVAA
+551 NRIIVAA

-596 NDENIDLNP
+596 NDKNIDLNP

-666 LFPMYGVIYGDSNG
+666 LFPMYGVVYGDSNG

-835 YFPDIFHASSSV
+835 YFPDIFHASSGV
-847 IADIFEACG
+847 VADIFEACG
-856 VDLPDY
+856 IDLPDY

>member
-1 MNITSSYQVRIVNC
+1 MDMMASESPEYTEEGPEE
-15 SVNLNDTVRV
+15 LLDPGEDTGDSEGQTDKPFKLVANKTTKAKASISTQ
-25 YREAL
+25 AL
-30 SYLIGIVNEN
+30 SV
-40 WDAVKSITTGA
+40 VK
-51 LEQRRYIEKLVHG
+51 
-64 NKNREAKYP
+64 
-73 EFDKK
+73 
-78 FRKYPSYLRRAT
+78 
-90 ITAAIGAVS
+90 AI
-99 SSRSNLAN
+99 
-107 WENTDKQTA
+107 
-116 APTLQID
+116 
-123 RKAFPTFFRDD
+123 
-134 MFEVEGAP
+134 
-142 EKVKVPKN
+142 
-150 PKAKDKLT
+150 
-158 PEEKKIEKEKHQA
+158 
-171 AQLKNSQNEITALN
+171 
-185 DKHTVHLKVYHKS
+185 
-198 DWVWATVTLR
+198 
-208 KTDIAYLRKYW
+208 
-219 MHACAS
+219 
-225 APVLEKR
+225 
-232 FGKYSL
+232 
-238 RFSFE
+238 
-243 ENISLSKTPIKKQR
+243 
-257 ICAVDLG
+257 
-264 LNTDATCCIM
+264 
-274 TADGTILARKF
+274 
-285 INFASDK
+285 
-292 DHLYHVLNRIKKFQR
+292 
-307 LHGSREAH
+307 
-315 NFWAYADTVET
+315 YADTVET

-366 EKIIAN
+366 EKIIAS

-453 VCFDDEAAFSH
+453 VCFDDEAAFAH

-478 NVSYKTVVSTMNQ
+478 NVSYKAVVSTMNQ

-537 ELVKPIMPK
+537 ELVKPIIPK
-546 MAVQA
+546 MPVQA

-847 IADIFEACG
+847 IAD
-856 VDLPDY
+856 
-862 VRILYYNDYMGDESI
+862 
-877 GRAAIEKIELA
+877 
-888 WQADP
+888 
-893 SKFRVDKKQNR
+893 
-904 LIYTY
+904 
-909 PQDGPWYELKYIAD
+909 

>member
-1 MNITSSYQVRIVNC
+1 MARRKT
-15 SVNLNDTVRV
+15 ND
-25 YREAL
+25 L
-30 SYLIGIVNEN
+30 EN
-40 WDAVKSITTGA
+40 QMSLMDMMASESPEYTEEGPEELLDPGEDMGDSEGQTDKPF
-51 LEQRRYIEKLVHG
+51 KLVA
-64 NKNREAKYP
+64 NK
-73 EFDKK
+73 
-78 FRKYPSYLRRAT
+78 T
-90 ITAAIGAVS
+90 T
-99 SSRSNLAN
+99 
-107 WENTDKQTA
+107 
-116 APTLQID
+116 
-123 RKAFPTFFRDD
+123 
-134 MFEVEGAP
+134 
-142 EKVKVPKN
+142 
-150 PKAKDKLT
+150 KAKVSIST
-158 PEEKKIEKEKHQA
+158 Q
-171 AQLKNSQNEITALN
+171 ALN
-185 DKHTVHLKVYHKS
+185 VVK
-198 DWVWATVTLR
+198 
-208 KTDIAYLRKYW
+208 
-219 MHACAS
+219 
-225 APVLEKR
+225 
-232 FGKYSL
+232 
-238 RFSFE
+238 
-243 ENISLSKTPIKKQR
+243 
-257 ICAVDLG
+257 AV
-264 LNTDATCCIM
+264 
-274 TADGTILARKF
+274 
-285 INFASDK
+285 
-292 DHLYHVLNRIKKFQR
+292 
-307 LHGSREAH
+307 
-315 NFWAYADTVET
+315 YADTVET

-478 NVSYKTVVSTMNQ
+478 NVSYKAVVNTMNQ

-507 IEKQKLIFLE
+507 IEKQKLVFLE

-546 MAVQA
+546 MPVQA

-558 EPMRVFTKR
+558 EPMRVFGKR

-611 KNIKSIQKFFS
+611 KNIKSIQKFFL

-794 KRVNESMSEL
+794 KRVNESMS
-804 TTAFY
+804 
-809 GEYVRRMLVCID
+809 GEYVGADNRVLWRICPP
-821 EMTTEMRE
+821 
-829 NANGKE
+829 NACL
-835 YFPDIFHASSSV
+835 H
-847 IADIFEACG
+847 
-856 VDLPDY
+856 
-862 VRILYYNDYMGDESI
+862 R
-877 GRAAIEKIELA
+877 
-888 WQADP
+888 
-893 SKFRVDKKQNR
+893 
-904 LIYTY
+904 
-909 PQDGPWYELKYIAD
+909 
-923 ELPNSLEAEI
+923 
-933 SGGNQLIMNYEQAQ
+933 
-947 ELFGIKF
+947 
-954 RRWLGIFNL
+954 

>member
-1 MNITSSYQVRIVNC
+1 MLKTNC
-15 SVNLNDTVRV
+15 SRLYPKNDTNLFRKDRHKMARRKANDLENQMSLMDMMASESPEYTEEGPEELLDPSEDTGDSDGQTDKPFKLVANKTTKAKASISTQ
-25 YREAL
+25 AL
-30 SYLIGIVNEN
+30 SVVK
-40 WDAVKSITTGA
+40 AV
-51 LEQRRYIEKLVHG
+51 
-64 NKNREAKYP
+64 
-73 EFDKK
+73 
-78 FRKYPSYLRRAT
+78 
-90 ITAAIGAVS
+90 
-99 SSRSNLAN
+99 
-107 WENTDKQTA
+107 
-116 APTLQID
+116 
-123 RKAFPTFFRDD
+123 
-134 MFEVEGAP
+134 
-142 EKVKVPKN
+142 
-150 PKAKDKLT
+150 
-158 PEEKKIEKEKHQA
+158 
-171 AQLKNSQNEITALN
+171 
-185 DKHTVHLKVYHKS
+185 
-198 DWVWATVTLR
+198 
-208 KTDIAYLRKYW
+208 
-219 MHACAS
+219 
-225 APVLEKR
+225 
-232 FGKYSL
+232 
-238 RFSFE
+238 
-243 ENISLSKTPIKKQR
+243 
-257 ICAVDLG
+257 
-264 LNTDATCCIM
+264 
-274 TADGTILARKF
+274 
-285 INFASDK
+285 
-292 DHLYHVLNRIKKFQR
+292 
-307 LHGSREAH
+307 
-315 NFWAYADTVET
+315 YADTVET

-353 INKFSYAEVVFGC
+353 INKFSSAEVVFGC

-478 NVSYKTVVSTMNQ
+478 NVSYKAVVSTMNQ

-507 IEKQKLIFLE
+507 IEKQKLVFLE

-611 KNIKSIQKFFS
+611 KNIKSIQTFFS

-809 GEYVRRMLVCID
+809 GEYVRRMLVSID

-856 VDLPDY
+856 IDLPDY

>member
-1 MNITSSYQVRIVNC
+1 MLGVS
-15 SVNLNDTVRV
+15 
-25 YREAL
+25 
-30 SYLIGIVNEN
+30 LIII
-40 WDAVKSITTGA
+40 A
-51 LEQRRYIEKLVHG
+51 
-64 NKNREAKYP
+64 
-73 EFDKK
+73 
-78 FRKYPSYLRRAT
+78 
-90 ITAAIGAVS
+90 AAIVYMVETYISTYYTIEYMHGTSLFLVL
-99 SSRSNLAN
+99 LAEYGTPVLFLLLCAYIAYRN
-107 WENTDKQTA
+107 FLKKQKAAASAASERPTSKEELYTNKIQTA
-116 APTLQID
+116 
-123 RKAFPTFFRDD
+123 
-134 MFEVEGAP
+134 
-142 EKVKVPKN
+142 
-150 PKAKDKLT
+150 LT
-158 PEEKKIEKEKHQA
+158 P
-171 AQLKNSQNEITALN
+171 
-185 DKHTVHLKVYHKS
+185 
-198 DWVWATVTLR
+198 
-208 KTDIAYLRKYW
+208 
-219 MHACAS
+219 
-225 APVLEKR
+225 P
-232 FGKYSL
+232 
-238 RFSFE
+238 
-243 ENISLSKTPIKKQR
+243 
-257 ICAVDLG
+257 
-264 LNTDATCCIM
+264 
-274 TADGTILARKF
+274 TI
-285 INFASDK
+285 
-292 DHLYHVLNRIKKFQR
+292 
-307 LHGSREAH
+307 
-315 NFWAYADTVET
+315 
-326 NWEELFDGFDRL
+326 
-338 YAITFSSGIEFVNKV
+338 
-353 INKFSYAEVVFGC
+353 
-366 EKIIAN
+366 
-372 DIAAIMSVQIDSVQR
+372 
-387 LAKSKSAG
+387 
-395 NLANRLDDGSL
+395 
-406 QLYVSRDTKSHEKIF
+406 
-421 ILESADH
+421 
-428 KRVRVITG
+428 
-436 SANMSA
+436 
-442 SAFCGIQRENI
+442 
-453 VCFDDEAAFSH
+453 
-464 YKVLFETFKETCSD
+464 
-478 NVSYKTVVSTMNQ
+478 
-491 EDYLKENIK
+491 
-500 EVPVFQS
+500 
-507 IEKQKLIFLE
+507 
-517 QAQPEDEV
+517 
-525 EYEIVADVKKMQ
+525 EIVGFLGGAARFIA
-537 ELVKPIMPK
+537 KPIMPK
-546 MAVQA
+546 MPVQA

-558 EPMRVFTKR
+558 EPMRVFGKR

-856 VDLPDY
+856 IDLPDY

-904 LIYTY
+904 LIYSY
-909 PQDGPWYELKYIAD
+909 PPDGPWYELKYIAD

>member
-1 MNITSSYQVRIVNC
+1 MARRKT
-15 SVNLNDTVRV
+15 NDLENQMSLMDMMASESPEYTEEGPEELLDPGEDMEDSEGQMDKPFKLVANKTTKAKASISTQ
-25 YREAL
+25 AL
-30 SYLIGIVNEN
+30 SVVK
-40 WDAVKSITTGA
+40 AV
-51 LEQRRYIEKLVHG
+51 
-64 NKNREAKYP
+64 
-73 EFDKK
+73 
-78 FRKYPSYLRRAT
+78 
-90 ITAAIGAVS
+90 
-99 SSRSNLAN
+99 
-107 WENTDKQTA
+107 
-116 APTLQID
+116 
-123 RKAFPTFFRDD
+123 
-134 MFEVEGAP
+134 
-142 EKVKVPKN
+142 
-150 PKAKDKLT
+150 
-158 PEEKKIEKEKHQA
+158 
-171 AQLKNSQNEITALN
+171 
-185 DKHTVHLKVYHKS
+185 
-198 DWVWATVTLR
+198 
-208 KTDIAYLRKYW
+208 
-219 MHACAS
+219 
-225 APVLEKR
+225 
-232 FGKYSL
+232 
-238 RFSFE
+238 
-243 ENISLSKTPIKKQR
+243 
-257 ICAVDLG
+257 
-264 LNTDATCCIM
+264 
-274 TADGTILARKF
+274 
-285 INFASDK
+285 
-292 DHLYHVLNRIKKFQR
+292 
-307 LHGSREAH
+307 
-315 NFWAYADTVET
+315 YADTVET

-428 KRVRVITG
+428 KRVRV
-436 SANMSA
+436 
-442 SAFCGIQRENI
+442 
-453 VCFDDEAAFSH
+453 
-464 YKVLFETFKETCSD
+464 
-478 NVSYKTVVSTMNQ
+478 
-491 EDYLKENIK
+491 
-500 EVPVFQS
+500 
-507 IEKQKLIFLE
+507 
-517 QAQPEDEV
+517 
-525 EYEIVADVKKMQ
+525 
-537 ELVKPIMPK
+537 
-546 MAVQA
+546 
-551 NRIVVAA
+551 
-558 EPMRVFTKR
+558 
-567 YTEVRRVAAEA
+567 
-578 VKQLPKLHIDYD
+578 
-590 AGTMTF
+590 
-596 NDENIDLNP
+596 
-605 NLSEVA
+605 
-611 KNIKSIQKFFS
+611 
-622 GMDYFYGDV
+622 
-631 EQAKKD
+631 
-637 YFKYMTWYLAT
+637 
-648 PFMAYLRY
+648 
-656 FASRNNYDTK
+656 
-666 LFPMYGVIYGDSNG
+666 FPMYGVIYGDSNG

-856 VDLPDY
+856 IDLPDY

-904 LIYTY
+904 LIYSY

>member
-1 MNITSSYQVRIVNC
+1 MARRKT
-15 SVNLNDTVRV
+15 ND
-25 YREAL
+25 L
-30 SYLIGIVNEN
+30 EN
-40 WDAVKSITTGA
+40 QMSLMDMMASKSPEYTEEGPEELLDPGEDMGDSEGQTDKPF
-51 LEQRRYIEKLVHG
+51 KLVA
-64 NKNREAKYP
+64 NK
-73 EFDKK
+73 
-78 FRKYPSYLRRAT
+78 T
-90 ITAAIGAVS
+90 T
-99 SSRSNLAN
+99 
-107 WENTDKQTA
+107 
-116 APTLQID
+116 
-123 RKAFPTFFRDD
+123 
-134 MFEVEGAP
+134 
-142 EKVKVPKN
+142 
-150 PKAKDKLT
+150 KAKVSIST
-158 PEEKKIEKEKHQA
+158 Q
-171 AQLKNSQNEITALN
+171 ALN
-185 DKHTVHLKVYHKS
+185 VVK
-198 DWVWATVTLR
+198 
-208 KTDIAYLRKYW
+208 
-219 MHACAS
+219 
-225 APVLEKR
+225 
-232 FGKYSL
+232 
-238 RFSFE
+238 
-243 ENISLSKTPIKKQR
+243 
-257 ICAVDLG
+257 AV
-264 LNTDATCCIM
+264 
-274 TADGTILARKF
+274 
-285 INFASDK
+285 
-292 DHLYHVLNRIKKFQR
+292 
-307 LHGSREAH
+307 
-315 NFWAYADTVET
+315 YADTVET

-436 SANMSA
+436 SANMST

-478 NVSYKTVVSTMNQ
+478 NVSYKAVVNTMNQ

-507 IEKQKLIFLE
+507 IEKQKLVFLE

-546 MAVQA
+546 MPVQA

-558 EPMRVFTKR
+558 EPMRVFGKR

-856 VDLPDY
+856 IDLPDY
-862 VRILYYNDYMGDESI
+862 VRILYYNDYMG
-877 GRAAIEKIELA
+877 
-888 WQADP
+888 
-893 SKFRVDKKQNR
+893 
-904 LIYTY
+904 
-909 PQDGPWYELKYIAD
+909 D

>member
-1 MNITSSYQVRIVNC
+1 MARRKT
-15 SVNLNDTVRV
+15 ND
-25 YREAL
+25 L
-30 SYLIGIVNEN
+30 EN
-40 WDAVKSITTGA
+40 QMSLMDMMASESPEYTEEGPEELLDPGEDMGDSEGQTDKPF
-51 LEQRRYIEKLVHG
+51 KLVA
-64 NKNREAKYP
+64 NK
-73 EFDKK
+73 
-78 FRKYPSYLRRAT
+78 T
-90 ITAAIGAVS
+90 T
-99 SSRSNLAN
+99 
-107 WENTDKQTA
+107 
-116 APTLQID
+116 
-123 RKAFPTFFRDD
+123 
-134 MFEVEGAP
+134 
-142 EKVKVPKN
+142 
-150 PKAKDKLT
+150 KAKVSIST
-158 PEEKKIEKEKHQA
+158 Q
-171 AQLKNSQNEITALN
+171 ALN
-185 DKHTVHLKVYHKS
+185 VVK
-198 DWVWATVTLR
+198 
-208 KTDIAYLRKYW
+208 
-219 MHACAS
+219 
-225 APVLEKR
+225 
-232 FGKYSL
+232 
-238 RFSFE
+238 
-243 ENISLSKTPIKKQR
+243 
-257 ICAVDLG
+257 AV
-264 LNTDATCCIM
+264 
-274 TADGTILARKF
+274 
-285 INFASDK
+285 
-292 DHLYHVLNRIKKFQR
+292 
-307 LHGSREAH
+307 
-315 NFWAYADTVET
+315 YADTVET

-478 NVSYKTVVSTMNQ
+478 NVSYKAVVNTMNQ

-507 IEKQKLIFLE
+507 IEKQKLVFLE

-525 EYEIVADVKKMQ
+525 ECEIVADVKKMQ

-546 MAVQA
+546 MPVQA

-558 EPMRVFTKR
+558 EPMRVFGKR

-856 VDLPDY
+856 IDLPDY
-862 VRILYYNDYMGDESI
+862 VRILYYNDYMG
-877 GRAAIEKIELA
+877 
-888 WQADP
+888 
-893 SKFRVDKKQNR
+893 
-904 LIYTY
+904 
-909 PQDGPWYELKYIAD
+909 D